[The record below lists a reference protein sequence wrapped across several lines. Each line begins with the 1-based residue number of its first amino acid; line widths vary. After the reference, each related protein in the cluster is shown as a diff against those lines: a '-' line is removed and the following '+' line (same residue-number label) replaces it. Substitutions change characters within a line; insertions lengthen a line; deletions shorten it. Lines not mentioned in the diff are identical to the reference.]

1 MEHPQEEEV
10 ILILADISGY
20 TRFLVSNRQAI
31 RHAQV
36 IITELTKAIIAQ
48 VEIPLEISKLE
59 GDAVFLSALKA
70 NSGEWQQIS
79 EEIGKKLLIFLA
91 AFSDKLVELTQS
103 NTCSC
108 DACMNIDK
116 LHLKIIV
123 HSGQALL
130 YHLGRFEE
138 LSGVDVIIA
147 HRLLKNSVEPH
158 EYILMT
164 EAAYR
169 EVQFPTDLPV
179 SSGEETYGDI
189 GTIRTYIYFPSA
201 DSEAGAPAPT
211 VAYTWK
217 YHRLK
222 NMAIKGMKSLLIGS
236 GLAKL
241 PKFNHLPGHDGEA
254 LPGD

>member
-20 TRFLVSNRQAI
+20 TRFMVSNRQAI
-31 RHAQV
+31 RHAQI

-59 GDAVFLSALKA
+59 GDAVFLYALKA
-70 NSGEWQQIS
+70 DSGQWQQIS
-79 EEIGKKLLIFLA
+79 QEIGRKLLNFLS

-108 DACMNIDK
+108 AACMNIDK

-138 LSGVDVIIA
+138 LSGVDVIIV
-147 HRLLKNSVEPH
+147 HRLLKNSVAAN

-169 EVQFPTDLPV
+169 EVRFPTDIPV
-179 SSGEETYGDI
+179 TSGEETYGDI
-189 GTIRTYIYFPSA
+189 GKIRTYIYFPSA
-201 DSEAGAPAPT
+201 VPEPEAPART
-211 VAYTWK
+211 VAYTSK

-222 NMAIKGMKSLLIGS
+222 NMAIKGMQSLLISS

-241 PKFNHLPGHDGEA
+241 PRFNHLPEQTGKT
-254 LPGD
+254 LPGE